1 MFCGIIDTER
11 KKERGKTPMEKIDF
25 RHHYLVGAD
34 TETCNTINDENGKLD
49 MSNVLVY
56 DLGLVAC
63 DTKGRI
69 YEEISLVIKE
79 IFYGMKDL
87 MQSAY
92 FAEKIPNYW
101 EDIKNGTRE
110 IKSIFNI
117 RKQLHKDM
125 KDFGVKKVGAYN
137 MGFDKRALNNIIRYC
152 SKSLIRWFFPFGT
165 DFFCIWSM
173 ACQVVMNSTSYVKFA
188 LQNGLVSEKDNL
200 QTSAECCYRFLK
212 KQIDF
217 IESHTG
223 LEDVRIE
230 VEIMA
235 KCFSTHKKMDKKI
248 NSACWRLPQ
257 KKRKELDL
265 REVFA

>member
-1 MFCGIIDTER
+1 MSR
-11 KKERGKTPMEKIDF
+11 KKEM
-25 RHHYLVGAD
+25 YLVID
-34 TETCNTINDENGKLD
+34 TETCNTIEQPLPYDIGYAICDRNGKIYLERSFVVAEMFLD
-49 MSNVLVY
+49 
-56 DLGLVAC
+56 
-63 DTKGRI
+63 R
-69 YEEISLVIKE
+69 
-79 IFYGMKDL
+79 KDL

-125 KDFGVKKVGAYN
+125 KDFGAKKVGAYN
-137 MGFDKRALNNIIRYC
+137 MGFDKRALNNVIRYC

-165 DFFCIWSM
+165 EFFCIWSM

-217 IESHTG
+217 IENHTG

-235 KCFSTHKKMDKKI
+235 KCFSTHKKMD
-248 NSACWRLPQ
+248 SACWRLPQ
-257 KKRKELDL
+257 RKRKELDL
-265 REVFA
+265 RGVFA